1 MQGNFGARIWTGK
14 NIWTFMC
21 VCIARYTLY
30 IYICNTTAA
39 WHTARS
45 YIRRTKNKSRRG
57 DRMTPP
63 VFISFLRFYIILQAE
78 VVVFYCYGPGGC
90 RFLCSRV

>member
-30 IYICNTTAA
+30 IYVIQL
-39 WHTARS
+39 
-45 YIRRTKNKSRRG
+45 RRG
-57 DRMTPP
+57 IPHGLIFGEQKTK
-63 VFISFLRFYIILQAE
+63 
-78 VVVFYCYGPGGC
+78 VVGVT
-90 RFLCSRV
+90 V